1 MSTTTEALPELPF
14 RVRLGIALA
23 SASATIALVYAVIRV
38 VQAIFYPEGDPALV
52 VWSPRAAM
60 FWRFWVG
67 VYIGGG
73 IGLGA
78 YALAGRSP
86 LQAARWNYVLVWVS
100 VLAITI
106 QGIFVP

>member
-1 MSTTTEALPELPF
+1 MTTTAEALPKLPP
-14 RVRLGIALA
+14 RVRLGISIA

-60 FWRFWVG
+60 FWRFWIG

-73 IGLGA
+73 VGLGA
-78 YALAGRSP
+78 YALASRSP
-86 LQAARWNYVLVWVS
+86 LQAARWTYVLVWVS
-100 VLAITI
+100 VVAITL
-106 QGIFVP
+106 QGLFVP

>member
-1 MSTTTEALPELPF
+1 MAAEASQLPL
-14 RVRLGIALA
+14 RVRVGIAITC
-23 SASATIALVYAVIRV
+23 ASATIALVYAVIRV
-38 VQAIFYPEGDPALV
+38 VQALFFPEADPALV

-60 FWRFWVG
+60 FWRFWIG

-78 YALAGRSP
+78 YAFASRAP
-86 LQAARWNYVLVWVS
+86 LRAARWTHAFVWVS
-100 VLAITI
+100 VLAITL